1 MFPNDEKLCGK
12 MSSSHKR
19 YIVKYPLYLGM
30 SKGNLCM
37 NAFLKN
43 KKNKEMRILLC
54 SLIML
59 NSAQINGYQIEQSK
73 EES

>member
-1 MFPNDEKLCGK
+1 MFPNDERLCGK

-43 KKNKEMRILLC
+43 KKKKRNED
-54 SLIML
+54 SLVFL
-59 NSAQINGYQIEQSK
+59 NYA
-73 EES
+73 